1 MDKVHETANEKKVTG
16 ELGIIA
22 LESCKELG
30 QRIDKYILE
39 WRKERGEALPAAS
52 EADATKKGDSYLIP
66 IATPRFGTGEAKG
79 QIFGSVRGEDLY
91 ILVDVCNFS
100 ITYKISGVEN
110 RMSPD
115 DHYQDVK
122 RIISAIGGKARR
134 ITVIMP
140 FLYESRQHKRSGRE
154 SLDCAIALQ
163 ELISMGVDSII
174 TFDAHEP
181 RVQNAIPLNGF
192 ETYQST
198 YQFIKG
204 LHKAAPDIQADPA
217 KLMVVSPDEN
227 GMRRSVYMANVL
239 GVDMGMFFRRIDY
252 TQVTY
257 GRKPP
262 STSEYLGP
270 DPEGR
275 DVILLDDLISS
286 GKTALAL
293 AKLLKEKKARRIFVC
308 ATFGLFTNG
317 LDGFDKAYE
326 KGYINAVLTTNLI
339 YQSPALLSKPYY
351 YNCDMAKYLALII
364 DTMNHDGSV
373 SSLLDPF
380 PRINYFKEKYDL

>member
-1 MDKVHETANEKKVTG
+1 MDTAKENAYENKATG

-22 LESCKELG
+22 LESCRELG
-30 QRIDKYILE
+30 RRIDNYILE
-39 WRKERGEALPAAS
+39 WRRERGGDMPVAS
-52 EADATKKGDSYLIP
+52 EADATKNGDSFLIP
-66 IATPRFGTGEAKG
+66 VSTPRFGTGEAKG

-91 ILVDVCNFS
+91 ILVDVCNYS
-100 ITYKISGVEN
+100 ITYNISGVEN

-140 FLYESRQHKRSGRE
+140 FLYESRQHKRNGRE
-154 SLDCAIALQ
+154 SLDCAMALQ

-198 YQFIKG
+198 YQFIKA
-204 LHKAAPDIQADPA
+204 LRKAAPDIQADPA
-217 KLMVVSPDEN
+217 RLMVVSPDEN
-227 GMRRSVYMANVL
+227 GMRRSIYMANVL
-239 GVDMGMFFRRIDY
+239 GVDMGMFFRRVDY
-252 TQVTY
+252 SKTDEK
-257 GRKPP
+257 GRSN
-262 STSEYLGP
+262 STNEYLGP
-270 DPEGR
+270 DPEGK
-275 DVILLDDLISS
+275 DVIILDDMISS
-286 GKTALAL
+286 GNTVLSMARA
-293 AKLLKEKKARRIFVC
+293 LKEKKANRIFAC

-317 LDGFDKAYE
+317 LAVFDEAYE
-326 KGYINAVLTTNLI
+326 KGILDAVLTTNLV
-339 YQSPALLSKPYY
+339 YQTPELLSKPYY

-380 PRINYFKEKYDL
+380 PRINYFREKYDL